1 MWLRSLNKPDW
12 QSKGV
17 DGVDFSTMLLG
28 TAAHDLG
35 MEFF

>member
-1 MWLRSLNKPDW
+1 MNIPFWKSY
-12 QSKGV
+12 GV

-35 MEFF
+35 MKFF